1 MRISKVHVQ
10 GYRCI
15 ANLSITF
22 DDLTALIGSGGVG
35 KSAFLRAIKWFFEG
49 GDLDE
54 DDLHRS
60 VGAETPVDSVAV
72 AVTFSDLNSADR
84 DALGKYASGSATTL
98 TRSWNLTDGD
108 KLSGKALVF
117 AGFNSIRDGDSATE
131 KKRRYQELY
140 KERGE
145 KLNLPEPPSRIA
157 ELEAAMETW
166 ERENPGEC
174 DLRPEEATH
183 LRGYVGTPLL
193 NDRFAYV
200 FVEATTE
207 ASEVVDG
214 GKGSPLSQLLSAI
227 EKMDDATQEQ
237 VSEVQSEAQQKL
249 EQLISASRSEGLQKI
264 AEGITNRVQDYV
276 PGVEVTLSD
285 EVAPLRIPSISVLA
299 QVRDETGHP
308 TNVDKQ
314 GHGLQRAL
322 VIAVLHELAEALA
335 SQTDASQEP
344 GASSSMMLAIE
355 EPELYQHPLQARA
368 LAGTLSRLARPD
380 QGGERSV
387 QVSYSTHSAHF
398 VRPTLFEDLRLCRRN
413 PQGQTAA
420 VAPDH
425 QEVEAALAT
434 AGFKDEMRG
443 KVEQTL
449 AASLGEAVFARA
461 VLLCEGKTDAAFIE
475 AIAEAD
481 GGFEKDGIAVA
492 VCWGKSLVPVALAI
506 LKQLQIPTYV
516 LFDGDKNAKD
526 ENKPALASKNKE
538 LLTLCGED
546 PEDFPERA
554 VRDRCSNFAG
564 KLESDLQEIWPELL
578 QSRNAVAQELG
589 MPAKSEE
596 AYRRAVERA
605 GPPPTFFSEL
615 LIQIRKLIS

>member
-1 MRISKVHVQ
+1 LRIAKVHVQ
-10 GYRCI
+10 GFRCI
-15 ANLSITF
+15 ADLSINF

-35 KSAFLRAIKWFFEG
+35 KSAFLRALKWFFEG
-49 GDLDE
+49 GGLDE

-60 VGAETPVDSVAV
+60 VGAESPVDAVAV
-72 AVTFSDLNSADR
+72 AVTFSELNSADQE
-84 DALGKYASGSATTL
+84 ALGKYASGSTTTL
-98 TRSWNLTDGD
+98 TRSWNPADGD

-117 AGFNSIRDGDSATE
+117 PAFDLIRDGEGAAE
-131 KKRRYQELY
+131 KKKRCQELY

-145 KLNLPEPPSRIA
+145 ELTLPEPPTRIA
-157 ELEAAMETW
+157 DLEIAIETW
-166 ERENPGEC
+166 ERENPAHCE
-174 DLRPEEATH
+174 LRPEEATH

-237 VSEVQSEAQQKL
+237 VSEVQDEAQQKL
-249 EQLISASRSEGLQKI
+249 ERLISASRSGGLKQI
-264 AEGITNRVQDYV
+264 AEGITNRVQSYV

-285 EVAPLRIPSISVLA
+285 EVAPPRIPSISVLA
-299 QVRDETGHP
+299 QVRDQNGYP

-322 VIAVLHELAEALA
+322 VIAVLHELAESLVL
-335 SQTDASQEP
+335 QTQATHEP
-344 GASSSMMLAIE
+344 ETGSSMMLAIE

-368 LAGTLSRLARPD
+368 LAGTLSRLARPE
-380 QGGERSV
+380 QAGERSV

-398 VRPTLFEDLRLCRRN
+398 VRPTLFEDLRLFRRDL
-413 PQGQTAA
+413 QGQTAA
-420 VAPDH
+420 VAPNRH
-425 QEVEAALAT
+425 EVEAALAA
-434 AGFKDEMRG
+434 AGFKDEVRG

-461 VLLCEGKTDAAFIE
+461 VLLCEGKTDAALLE
-475 AIAEAD
+475 AIAESD

-526 ENKPALASKNKE
+526 ENKPALASKE
-538 LLTLCGED
+538 QGAPCALRGG
-546 PEDFPERA
+546 P
-554 VRDRCSNFAG
+554 
-564 KLESDLQEIWPELL
+564 
-578 QSRNAVAQELG
+578 
-589 MPAKSEE
+589 
-596 AYRRAVERA
+596 RR
-605 GPPPTFFSEL
+605 FSGT
-615 LIQIRKLIS
+615 IR

>member
-1 MRISKVHVQ
+1 VRIAKVHVQ

-15 ANLSITF
+15 ADLSIEF

-49 GDLDE
+49 GTLDE

-60 VGAETPVDSVAV
+60 AGADEPVSDVLV
-72 AVTFSDLNSADR
+72 AVTFSDLNSADQE
-84 DALGKYASGSATTL
+84 ALGRYASGSNTTL
-98 TRSWNLTDGD
+98 TRSWNLNDGD
-108 KLSGKALVF
+108 KLSGTALVF
-117 AGFNSIRDGDSATE
+117 PGFDAVRAGEGAAQ
-131 KKRRYQELY
+131 KKKLYQELH
-140 KERGE
+140 KEKGE
-145 KLNLPEPPSRIA
+145 DLHLPEPLTRIA
-157 ELEAAMETW
+157 DLEVAMESW
-166 ERENPGEC
+166 ERENPTRCEP
-174 DLRPEEATH
+174 RPEEATH

-227 EKMDDATQEQ
+227 EKMDDATEEQ
-237 VSEVQSEAQQKL
+237 VSAVQDEAQQKL
-249 EQLISASRSEGLQKI
+249 EQLISSSRSAGLKKI
-264 AEGITNRVQDYV
+264 AEGITTRVQDYV

-322 VIAVLHELAEALA
+322 VIAVLHELAESLTLQADTA
-335 SQTDASQEP
+335 PEAET
-344 GASSSMMLAIE
+344 GSSMMLAIE

-368 LAGTLSRLARPD
+368 LAGTLSRLARPG
-380 QGGERSV
+380 QGVERSV

-413 PQGQTAA
+413 PQGQTNA
-420 VAPDH
+420 VAPNH
-425 QEVEAALAT
+425 HEVEAALAR
-434 AGFKDEMRG
+434 AGFQDDLG
-443 KVEQTL
+443 SKVEQTL
-449 AASLGEAVFARA
+449 AASLGEAVFART
-461 VLLCEGKTDAAFIE
+461 VLLCEGKTDAALVE
-475 AIAEAD
+475 ALAEEG
-481 GGFEKDGIAVA
+481 GGFEKDGVAVA
-492 VCWGKSLVPVALAI
+492 VCWGKSIIPVAVAI
-506 LKQLQIPTYV
+506 LEQLEIPTYV
-516 LFDGDKNAKD
+516 LFDGDKNAKE
-526 ENKPALASKNKE
+526 ENKPALASKNRE

-546 PEDFPERA
+546 PKDFPERA

-564 KLESDLQEIWPELL
+564 KLESDLEEIWPDLL
-578 QSRNAVAQELG
+578 QARNAVAQELG

-596 AYRRAVERA
+596 AYRRAVGRV
-605 GPPPTFFSEL
+605 GQPPEFFSDL
-615 LIQIRKLIS
+615 LGQIRRLVS